1 MCLVSLLTC
10 SLRAVVSPVPLVSRV
25 PILQIPSVLRAFVS
39 RALHAF
45 VSYVS
50 CSLRVS
56 VLRVLNVLRPLM
68 PHVPRGLR
76 DFVSHLS
83 SNLGT
88 LVTLLSYLL

>member
-1 MCLVSLLTC
+1 MCLVSLLAC
-10 SLRAVVSPVPLVSRV
+10 SLRAVVSPVPRVSRV
-25 PILQIPSVLRAFVS
+25 PMLQIPSVLR
-39 RALHAF
+39 AF

-88 LVTLLSYLL
+88 LVPLLSYLL